1 MVKVN
6 LLAIGAVFL
15 VLLLT
20 MKSVTVPIIL
30 VISIE
35 TAIWLNLT
43 IPYFLDSKVY
53 YIAYLIISSV
63 QLGATVDYAILMTD
77 RYKENREQLKKREA
91 IVQTIDDVTVSILT
105 SGSVLAVV
113 GLLMGMLSTNK
124 LLSQLGIFIGRGAI
138 LSLLIVLFV
147 LPGLLM
153 VFDKVV
159 VQKKKKS
166 RMEVKKS

>member
-1 MVKVN
+1 
-6 LLAIGAVFL
+6 
-15 VLLLT
+15 
-20 MKSVTVPIIL
+20 
-30 VISIE
+30 
-35 TAIWLNLT
+35 
-43 IPYFLDSKVY
+43 
-53 YIAYLIISSV
+53 
-63 QLGATVDYAILMTD
+63 
-77 RYKENREQLKKREA
+77 
-91 IVQTIDDVTVSILT
+91 
-105 SGSVLAVV
+105 
-113 GLLMGMLSTNK
+113 MGMLSTNK